1 LDLKLLLIHN
11 IFKRVADSIAMHN
24 QKDRIEQR
32 HKKSHAELLLIRNL
46 LRVAIQFKIINYQ
59 EKINSLTNELETL
72 NETVRIHSCIN
83 L

>member
-1 LDLKLLLIHN
+1 MLGFRTAPHNILRKLLLLLHTT
-11 IFKRVADSIAMHN
+11 K
-24 QKDRIEQR
+24 RIELNR
-32 HKKSHAELLLIRNL
+32 GTKKSHELLLIRNL